1 MKIVGKCCSQ
11 DAVFFSILRKIR
23 DKFNPFLQPM
33 IGQSFIVLNTVD
45 STNNHAM
52 KLVREHKT
60 SHGTV
65 FFALEQTKGKGQ
77 RNKHWESKAGENLL
91 MSVVIDCTK
100 YALRKQFQLSMVT
113 SLACYNLLKKYAG
126 DETGIKWPNDLYWR
140 DRKAGGILIEN
151 IINGNNW
158 ETAVLG
164 IGINVNQTA
173 FPVMNRKAVSLKQIS
188 GKDHDPIEVAKELC
202 IELEK
207 MISLLDADKSE
218 ELLELYNKVLYK
230 KDQVSRFKKDNLTIE
245 AKVKGVNIDGNLM
258 LEGFSDP
265 TISWGEME
273 WID

>member
-1 MKIVGKCCSQ
+1 
-11 DAVFFSILRKIR
+11 
-23 DKFNPFLQPM
+23 M

-52 KLVREHKT
+52 QLVRGNKA

-77 RNKHWESKAGENLL
+77 RNKNWESKAGENLL
-91 MSVVIDCTK
+91 MSAVIDCTK

-126 DETGIKWPNDLYWR
+126 DETAIKWPNDLYWR

-164 IGINVNQTA
+164 IGINVNQTV

-188 GKDHDPIEVAKELC
+188 GKEHDPIEVAKELC
-202 IELEK
+202 LELEK
-207 MISLLDADKSE
+207 MISLLNDDNSD
-218 ELLELYNKVLYK
+218 ELLASYNNSLYK
-230 KDQVSRFKKDNLTIE
+230 KDQIVRFNKENLTIE
-245 AKVKGVNIDGNLM
+245 ARVKGVNIDGNMM
-258 LEGFSDP
+258 LEGFSNP

>member
-1 MKIVGKCCSQ
+1 MC
-11 DAVFFSILRKIR
+11 IR
-23 DKFNPFLQPM
+23 D
-33 IGQSFIVLNTVD
+33 S
-45 STNNHAM
+45 
-52 KLVREHKT
+52 
-60 SHGTV
+60 
-65 FFALEQTKGKGQ
+65 
-77 RNKHWESKAGENLL
+77 
-91 MSVVIDCTK
+91 
-100 YALRKQFQLSMVT
+100 
-113 SLACYNLLKKYAG
+113 
-126 DETGIKWPNDLYWR
+126 
-140 DRKAGGILIEN
+140 RKAGGILIEN